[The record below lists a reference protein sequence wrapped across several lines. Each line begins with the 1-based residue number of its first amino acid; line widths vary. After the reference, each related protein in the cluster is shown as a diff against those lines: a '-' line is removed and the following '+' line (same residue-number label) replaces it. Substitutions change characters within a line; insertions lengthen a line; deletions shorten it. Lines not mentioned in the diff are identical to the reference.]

1 MPVPLDSNN
10 ELRFTKLLS
19 TLSEYKALDLHFTLA
34 TPPNLRIGDKIIPI
48 PNEEI
53 LNNAFIENIV
63 FSMLTDEQARQFELK
78 KNLVFTHTFKG
89 HSRYKVHCYMQNGH
103 VAVSFRYIT
112 EQILP
117 LSRLIVSSAVRDVA
131 SLHSGLIIIAGDH
144 GSGKST
150 LLAGM
155 VEEFN
160 QTRQQ
165 HIVTFEDPVEHTF
178 VDAKSMIEQI
188 SLGKDLPDMSAA
200 LEFVTHEDV
209 DIIVV
214 SAPLDASNIRIV
226 LQMATMGKLVLCEL
240 TASSLRA
247 ALERLVNTF
256 TASEH
261 AAIREQLASVLQA
274 AVAVRLRSTISG
286 SLVQEAEVLR
296 SNPAV
301 VNFLRH
307 EAFDKIALI
316 LENGR
321 NDGMVTFEQSARELE
336 TM

>member
-1 MPVPLDSNN
+1 MPVTLDSSH
-10 ELRFTKLLS
+10 ELHFTKLLS
-19 TLSEYKALDLHFTLA
+19 ALSEYKASDLHFTLA
-34 TPPNLRIGDKIIPI
+34 APPSLRIGDKIIPI
-48 PNEEI
+48 PNEDI

-63 FSMLTDEQARQFELK
+63 FSMLSDEQARQFELK
-78 KNLVFTHTFKG
+78 KNLVFTLTFKG
-89 HSRYKVHCYMQNGH
+89 RSRYKVHCYMQNGH

-112 EQILP
+112 DQILP
-117 LSRLIVSSAVRDVA
+117 LSRLTVVSAVRNLA
-131 SLHSGLIIIAGDH
+131 TLRSGLIIIAGDH

-155 VEEFN
+155 VEEYN

-178 VDAKSMIEQI
+178 VDDKSMIEQVT
-188 SLGKDLPDMSAA
+188 LGKDLPDLTSA

-214 SAPLDASNIRIV
+214 SAPLDAANIRIV
-226 LQMATMGKLVLCEL
+226 LQMATMGKLVLCEM
-240 TASSLRA
+240 TATSLRSV
-247 ALERLVNTF
+247 LERIVNTF

-274 AVAVRLRSTISG
+274 AVAVRLRSTLSG
-286 SLVQEAEVLR
+286 NLVQEAEVMR

-307 EAFDKIALI
+307 DSFDKIALI

-336 TM
+336 LV